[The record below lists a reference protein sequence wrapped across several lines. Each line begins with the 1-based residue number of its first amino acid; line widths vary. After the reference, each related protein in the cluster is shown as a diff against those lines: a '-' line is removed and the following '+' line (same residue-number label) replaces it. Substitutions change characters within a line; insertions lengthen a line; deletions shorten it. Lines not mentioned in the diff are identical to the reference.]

1 MITARMWAN
10 MLGHSLYQIT
20 VVELLLFAGPQLF
33 EIERGDLYQLRTK
46 DGSLHYT
53 IIFNSFVWM
62 QLFNEVNARS
72 LHGEFNVFGGILK
85 NHLFCSILLATA
97 ALQVIMVQYGGE
109 AMHVSEG
116 GLSGELWGYSIAFG
130 AGSLPIQQFIN
141 VLYAIQS
148 SNGANDE
155 LKQGTLDNFILKS
168 MSSDQRDA

>member
-1 MITARMWAN
+1 
-10 MLGHSLYQIT
+10 
-20 VVELLLFAGPQLF
+20 
-33 EIERGDLYQLRTK
+33 
-46 DGSLHYT
+46 
-53 IIFNSFVWM
+53 
-62 QLFNEVNARS
+62 
-72 LHGEFNVFGGILK
+72 
-85 NHLFCSILLATA
+85 LFCSILLATA

-116 GLSGELWGYSIAFG
+116 GLSSELWGYSIAFG